1 MRTLLKRL
9 IPVLA
14 LFVCIS
20 AHAEYR
26 IATVDLGRVFTNYWK
41 FKQAQV
47 AIEEKKSDIEKRG
60 REMMAEFDKS
70 KEDYQ
75 KMSDNM
81 NDPAVSSQER
91 DKRKKAVDEKLK
103 ELKDQNETINDFS
116 RGADASIRETITR
129 TRDNIVSEIRTVIT
143 AKAKA
148 DGYTLVIDTASQ
160 SANGTP
166 VILYAAPADN
176 DITDAII
183 KQINVGAPVDISTG
197 NDKPAAKPDD
207 KAAPKLNDKMPLR

>member
-1 MRTLLKRL
+1 MRTLLKQL

-41 FKQAQV
+41 TKQAQV
-47 AIEEKKSDIEKRG
+47 AIDEKKSDIEKRG
-60 REMMAEFDKS
+60 KEMMSEFDKA

-81 NDPAVSSQER
+81 NDPAVSAQER
-91 DKRKKAVDEKLK
+91 EKRKKAADDKLK
-103 ELKDQNETINDFS
+103 DLKDQNEALNDFS
-116 RGADASIRETITR
+116 RSADASIRETITR

-148 DGYTLVIDTASQ
+148 DGYTLVIDTAAQ
-160 SANGTP
+160 SANGTS
-166 VILYAAPADN
+166 VILYSAPADN
-176 DITDAII
+176 DITDAVI
-183 KQINVGAPVDISTG
+183 KQINVGAPVDITTG

-207 KAAPKLNDKMPLR
+207 KTTPKPNDKLK

>member
-14 LFVCIS
+14 LFICIS
-20 AHAEYR
+20 AHAAEYR

-41 FKQAQV
+41 TKQAQV
-47 AIEEKKSDIEKRG
+47 AIDEKKSDLEKKG
-60 REMMAEFDKS
+60 KEMMTEFDKA

-81 NDPAVSSQER
+81 NDPAVSAQER
-91 DKRKKAVDEKLK
+91 EKRKKAVDDKLK
-103 ELKDQNETINDFS
+103 DLKEQNEALNDFS
-116 RGADASIRETITR
+116 RGADASIREAITR

-166 VILYAAPADN
+166 VILYSVPGDN
-176 DITDAII
+176 DITEAVI

-197 NDKPAAKPDD
+197 DGKPAAKPDD
-207 KAAPKLNDKMPLR
+207 KAAPKPNDKLK